1 MIGNI
6 FVYIVPVKCD
16 LLKVG
21 DQMRL
26 RQIYDECDEY
36 FQKLAG
42 GKKFWPSNTS
52 SSHAGKGISRKSYQ
66 SANSTFLRAACKII
80 KEEERY
86 A

>member
-36 FQKLAG
+36 FQKLAE
-42 GKKFWPSNTS
+42 GKKF
-52 SSHAGKGISRKSYQ
+52 
-66 SANSTFLRAACKII
+66 
-80 KEEERY
+80 
-86 A
+86 